1 MKATNPATQAL
12 AAAAIALVAAPA
24 THGQVV
30 LSDSFD
36 RTTGILDTAANGGFS
51 DWGTPDNA
59 AGGSASGNYLLVSD
73 PNNDTMEVTDGDD
86 AILNFGRV
94 ILDYNLAT
102 NADILGMGAVEVQVD
117 FNPGNTGGPSFNGR
131 DWLGVFLG
139 DSNQLNGSIG
149 AQFALT
155 GGNPDARVGAGP
167 RNSGST
173 ISRLG
178 PANIRA
184 AGNPSAGN
192 FNEPTYDQAT
202 LDDYVAWQA
211 GGDGTPAGDPV
222 EAFDNDR
229 WYTMKLTVAPAP
241 GFSLFEANAPH
252 LAELYIGLQ
261 GGSLDRVDFIPQTPQ
276 IEEQFN
282 WGDNNTLSASNG
294 TDTTPGVNDAY
305 LVFVSN
311 GGDHRFDN
319 LVISAVP
326 EPASVALLG
335 LGTAALF
342 RRRA

>member
-1 MKATNPATQAL
+1 MNRINTLAATALAL
-12 AAAAIALVAAPA
+12 AASPAL
-24 THGQVV
+24 GQVV

-36 RTTGILDTAANGGFS
+36 RTTGLNEAPIDGGFS
-51 DWGTPDNA
+51 DWGSPDNA
-59 AGGSASGNYLLVSD
+59 LGGSAAGDYLLVSD
-73 PNNDTMEVTDGDD
+73 LANAAMEVTDGDN

-94 ILDYNLAT
+94 ILDYNIAT
-102 NADILGMGAVEVQVD
+102 DADVLGMGAVEIKVD

-173 ISRLG
+173 IARLG

-192 FNEPTYDQAT
+192 FNEPAYDPSA
-202 LDDYVAWQA
+202 LDDYIAWQA
-211 GGDGTPAGDPV
+211 GGDGTAPGDPV
-222 EAFDNDR
+222 EEFPNDR
-229 WYTMKLTVAPAP
+229 WYTLKLLVTSAP
-241 GFSLFEANAPH
+241 GFTLFEANAPH
-252 LAELYIGLQ
+252 LAQLHIGPQ
-261 GGSLDRVDFIPQTPQ
+261 GGTLDRVDFIPQTPE
-276 IEEQFN
+276 IEEQFS
-282 WGDNNTLSASNG
+282 WGDNNTLTASGG

-311 GGDHRFDN
+311 GADHRFDN
-319 LVISAVP
+319 LTISAVP
-326 EPASVALLG
+326 EPAGMAVLG
-335 LGTAALF
+335 LGAAALL